1 MTRIPNSPKMKRIVA
16 GAAALGVVASVTA
29 LTAPSAS
36 ATVTS
41 IAIAPAFTL
50 GTHTY
55 GTTCSYTVTVAVD
68 DNSQTVYFFEEGQGP
83 SGFAEAKPS
92 NGVAKAT
99 WTPSSTKITYIYAIQ
114 PNATAQI
121 RQPVDV
127 GTGIN
132 LGSACV
138 AI

>member
-1 MTRIPNSPKMKRIVA
+1 MTRIRKSSMMKGVFA
-16 GAAALGVVASVTA
+16 GAAALGVAVSVTA
-29 LTAPSAS
+29 LAAPAS

-41 IAIAPAFTL
+41 IAIAPATTL
-50 GTHTY
+50 GAHRY
-55 GTTCSYTVTVAVD
+55 GTTCSYTVTVTVD
-68 DNSQTVYFFEEGQGP
+68 DDSQTVYFFEEGQGP

-92 NGVAKAT
+92 GGVAKAT
-99 WTPSSTKITYIYAIQ
+99 WTPSSTKPTYIYAVQ

-121 RQPVDV
+121 RQPVDI

-138 AI
+138 AL